1 MDGIIVKAVGG
12 FYFVRAGETVLKCAI
27 RGKIRRRL
35 GQAMVGDMVDVR
47 PVEDGEGVVEEILPR
62 RTRLTR
68 PPVANV
74 DRAVVVFAFKQPE
87 PSAALLDRF
96 LVQVHAAGITPAICF
111 NKYDLLYSTDTN
123 IDDYYKNTGYQI
135 LQISAKTGYGL
146 EQLPGLLKNHISV
159 LAGPSGVGKSSILNA
174 LQPGWNL
181 QTGVLSHRL
190 GRGKHTTRH
199 VELIPIPGGGL
210 VADTPGF
217 SSLNL
222 PPLGREQL
230 GGFYPEFDK
239 YARQCRFNSCLHY
252 REPGCAVK
260 EAMRQGSISGR
271 RYQNYLI
278 MLEEVIESERR

>member
-12 FYFVRAGETVLKCAI
+12 FYFVLVGETVLKCAI

-47 PVEDGEGVVEEILPR
+47 PAGDDEGVVEEILPR
-62 RTRLTR
+62 RTKLTR

-74 DRAVVVFAFKQPE
+74 DRAVVIFAFQRPE

-96 LVQVHAAGITPAICF
+96 LVQTHAAGITPAICF
-111 NKYDLLYSTDTN
+111 NKHDLLDNTGSDICTHYE
-123 IDDYYKNTGYQI
+123 NTGYRV
-135 LQISAKTGYGL
+135 LQISAKTGFGL
-146 EQLPGLLKNHISV
+146 EELAGLLKNHVSV
-159 LAGPSGVGKSSILNA
+159 LAGPSGVGKSSLLNA
-174 LQPGWNL
+174 LRPGLKL
-181 QTGVLSHRL
+181 QTGAISHKLR
-190 GRGKHTTRH
+190 RGKHTTRH

-222 PPLGREQL
+222 PPLGREEL
-230 GGFYPEFDK
+230 GGFYPEFGK
-239 YARQCRFNSCLHY
+239 FTPQCRFSGCLHY

-260 EAMRQGSISGR
+260 EAMRQGFISGR
-271 RYQNYLI
+271 RYQNYVM
-278 MLEEVIESERR
+278 MLEEVIESKRR